1 MLAYLRRPE
10 QLDDQV
16 ALQLLDAAAD
26 LPLELCTRPQL
37 NALLRAA
44 EVLSGRESLTVQAAA
59 MLLLDHVHTSMPRQK
74 RPLKILQEM
83 DCGNMSLALLRE
95 DICAGGLTLQEAQVS
110 DIFLDNLKTATPW
123 IIKQVN
129 LRLLTDDARNDHG
142 SALHIAT
149 HLSNLIKVSD
159 RVTVRHGAGLALLEI
174 APRLTVDQRNEV
186 SVELCRG
193 LELGQQEFTKYIPD
207 YLGRLALWLPPEQLD
222 ECLADLGV
230 TLSASSSRIVT
241 PVLDT
246 VGVIYE
252 EYDVYHQ
259 RFPEE
264 AEETCLRRR
273 DRLLGMLMR
282 GLAGIDGETRQEAM
296 LVLGQRVFGS
306 AQLSNGEKSRA
317 FPLTARKLLTTCRQ
331 EDGDALSFYYRASM
345 LGRLYRFLTAQRLR
359 GGFTFEAPRP
369 IAFFPG
375 TFDPFTLSH
384 KAIVRTIRDRGFEV
398 LLAIDEFSWSKR
410 TQPYRIRRRIA
421 AMSVAD
427 EFHVQIFP
435 EDFPVNIANPEN
447 LHRLRQ
453 AFPGSK
459 C

>member
-1 MLAYLRRPE
+1 MPQHRGWIRFTLKFCVKSLLSRCPGREERFLAPVLAYLRRPE

-95 DICAGGLTLQEAQVS
+95 DICAGGLHLQEAQVS

-159 RVTVRHGAGLALLEI
+159 RVTVRHGAGSALLEI

-193 LELGQQEFTKYIPD
+193 LELGQQEFKI
-207 YLGRLALWLPPEQLD
+207 GRA
-222 ECLADLGV
+222 
-230 TLSASSSRIVT
+230 
-241 PVLDT
+241 
-246 VGVIYE
+246 
-252 EYDVYHQ
+252 
-259 RFPEE
+259 
-264 AEETCLRRR
+264 
-273 DRLLGMLMR
+273 
-282 GLAGIDGETRQEAM
+282 
-296 LVLGQRVFGS
+296 
-306 AQLSNGEKSRA
+306 
-317 FPLTARKLLTTCRQ
+317 
-331 EDGDALSFYYRASM
+331 
-345 LGRLYRFLTAQRLR
+345 
-359 GGFTFEAPRP
+359 
-369 IAFFPG
+369 
-375 TFDPFTLSH
+375 
-384 KAIVRTIRDRGFEV
+384 
-398 LLAIDEFSWSKR
+398 
-410 TQPYRIRRRIA
+410 
-421 AMSVAD
+421 
-427 EFHVQIFP
+427 HV
-435 EDFPVNIANPEN
+435 
-447 LHRLRQ
+447 
-453 AFPGSK
+453 
-459 C
+459 